1 MQVNELF
8 YGLMVLYSHAKLNV
22 NGQYV
27 REHHGGFTCW
37 ETDIT
42 RINLLSVS
50 SDIPPLKDFPPHL
63 GCLKNHTLLLFPDI

>member
-50 SDIPPLKDFPPHL
+50 SDIPP
-63 GCLKNHTLLLFPDI
+63 N